1 MNINTKYPLLLYSG
15 GVDIMDGVINTEITM
30 DLKGKNEFKASFF
43 KKTDNIDTDS
53 IIQSDGMQYD
63 IVYAQNAVDANGNN
77 ITNVEGYHVG
87 YRLSSP
93 DIALESFADFD
104 TPQNLISQLISGT
117 EFTVGTVDFTT
128 PVEFFFNEKTT
139 IRSALYLLAL
149 QLGGEIEYN
158 NFEINLVSQIGSN
171 TGFSFQ
177 ERKNLRGM
185 RVINDKRTGSNVL
198 SIEVDITEM
207 QNSDEYKRKGYDQFE
222 TFGLGDTC
230 KVKSSKTGIDTLQRV
245 VAYKYNPVKK
255 INSIIQLSEKVPT
268 FTDRISAL
276 QSSSVIKGRTY
287 NNVEIDPAFGFRST
301 LSDGSARATYGGD
314 EISMDVSDGLGGW
327 IQAVYFDPVDGK
339 YKFVGDIDASGIITG
354 AEIIGSRINNGAGTF
369 LVDELGNVTANSLT
383 IGGGSGISN
392 LSDAGD
398 LATLSSVSSTY
409 IDDGAVITPKLA
421 AGAVVAS
428 KISVDELSAISA
440 DIGEVTA
447 GTVTGVRFRT
457 SSSGE
462 RIEISGDD
470 LNTYNSSNELNG
482 FQLESGKN
490 YSTFDAYNDDILIG
504 SISVTNSNG
513 MVLSTFTESTNDN
526 IIINASGD
534 LSLIGNKILAN
545 GVEIPIAVIAGN
557 GMDVSYSSGLGGYII
572 DIDPSEV
579 SGNGIQED
587 SNGNFEIDLFDIDG
601 TGLRV
606 DGDRLELDLSYT
618 DDRYCVNESSNEM
631 GFQEF
636 SDDLEVFQN
645 GVLTHT
651 IPMIPV

>member
-15 GVDIMDGVINTEITM
+15 GVDIMDGVINPEITM

-87 YRLSSP
+87 YRLSNP
-93 DIALESFADFD
+93 DLALESFADFD

-354 AEIIGSRINNGAGTF
+354 AEIIGSSINNGSGTF

-383 IGGGSGISN
+383 IGGGSGIGN
-392 LSDAGD
+392 LSDAGALALLDDIDLSFVTDSGD
-398 LATLSSVSSTY
+398 LAALSSITSTY

-421 AGAVVAS
+421 AGAVEAGN
-428 KISVDELSAISA
+428 ISVDYLSAIST

-447 GTVTGVRFRT
+447 GSITGVTAVFGGNGKIRITPTSNGDIQFLDSNNNLLGSIK
-457 SSSGE
+457 SSSFF
-462 RIEISGDD
+462 SSVDF
-470 LNTYNSSNELNG
+470 NTE
-482 FQLESGKN
+482 
-490 YSTFDAYNDDILIG
+490 
-504 SISVTNSNG
+504 
-513 MVLSTFTESTNDN
+513 
-526 IIINASGD
+526 
-534 LSLIGNKILAN
+534 N
-545 GVEIPIAVIAGN
+545 GVELKLNADDADIDIRTN
-557 GMDVSYSSGLGGYII
+557 SSGDI
-572 DIDPSEV
+572 DIRAADRVDIQPS
-579 SGNGIQED
+579 GGNAYYNGIEIATLAD
-587 SNGNFEIDLFDIDG
+587 ISNGDITAVFSG
-601 TGLRV
+601 TGL
-606 DGDRLELDLSYT
+606 DGGGSSGSVTLSLDRSYT
-618 DDRYCVNESSNEM
+618 DDRYCQNESSNEM